1 MPGWCRVVV
10 WSCGRAVV
18 WCGCTSVVNRG
29 MGVSFGKLR
38 ALPLCECAEWPE
50 WRFQVDGASLEKWR
64 AAKAS
69 APPVRACVCYLNI
82 AGCLAVRSCPFSLRG
97 WVCVPRQ
104 LWQSRL
110 LLLRGCVSSRGL
122 VTPPRCTDVVVAL
135 PRAEGF
141 ARGATTRGDACAGR
155 RRPTRCCRC
164 GGRPPRC
171 RYSVAAVAAAARRHR
186 AAVCQRM

>member
-69 APPVRACVCYLNI
+69 APPVRACVCTSTSQ
-82 AGCLAVRSCPFSLRG
+82 AASPFVRVRSLCVGGCVCRG
-97 WVCVPRQ
+97 SCG
-104 LWQSRL
+104 S
-110 LLLRGCVSSRGL
+110 RGCY
-122 VTPPRCTDVVVAL
+122 
-135 PRAEGF
+135 
-141 ARGATTRGDACAGR
+141 
-155 RRPTRCCRC
+155 CC
-164 GGRPPRC
+164 
-171 RYSVAAVAAAARRHR
+171 AAAFRL
-186 AAVCQRM
+186 VVS